1 VCSPTLTWA
10 TERWAEAQAMHRLHG
25 EGARAHIE
33 ERIRDLEAKNALA
46 GVEQWREIASHLD
59 AINSPNASA

>member
-1 VCSPTLTWA
+1 
-10 TERWAEAQAMHRLHG
+10 MHRLHG